1 MKDFKHFGVKRRFF
15 PENNYNAF
23 WFNLKTTRF
32 GEGVAKELSADKAEF
47 YDVSLGTKCNAG
59 CDFCYVSAA
68 ENGECYEDI
77 CQTWVKWMSLY
88 NESKDKNTGVI
99 TTDKPFQIAIG
110 SQGEPTLVPE
120 FCDFLETVYNTNVVP
135 NYTTNGIILSYWDKK
150 GSRYYLLANKILDY
164 TKRYCGGVA
173 VSFGNKSLRKFAKD
187 ADNGLIEK
195 GDVNI
200 NLHHIIST
208 KESVALDAANYIID
222 MIYTKTIREDE
233 GGTYG
238 VGTSM
243 VGQRSPV
250 QRMIAQ
256 IYFNTNPE
264 AVEKLGNLAEK
275 GLKELAANGPS
286 QEQFNMAIENFKKN
300 LPESRIN
307 NSYWMNCLQ
316 NWVQLGIVYDQ
327 EYEDALNTL
336 TTEDVKAA
344 LQQLLSQDNVI
355 KIASFPAE

>member
-1 MKDFKHFGVKRRFF
+1 
-15 PENNYNAF
+15 
-23 WFNLKTTRF
+23 
-32 GEGVAKELSADKAEF
+32 
-47 YDVSLGTKCNAG
+47 
-59 CDFCYVSAA
+59 
-68 ENGECYEDI
+68 
-77 CQTWVKWMSLY
+77 
-88 NESKDKNTGVI
+88 
-99 TTDKPFQIAIG
+99 
-110 SQGEPTLVPE
+110 
-120 FCDFLETVYNTNVVP
+120 
-135 NYTTNGIILSYWDKK
+135 
-150 GSRYYLLANKILDY
+150 
-164 TKRYCGGVA
+164 
-173 VSFGNKSLRKFAKD
+173 
-187 ADNGLIEK
+187 
-195 GDVNI
+195 
-200 NLHHIIST
+200 
-208 KESVALDAANYIID
+208 